1 MPFKRKLF
9 LSDALDSKRV
19 ALAEEPTTLKKQRL
33 RKGVGQFS
41 PIALHSILPKC
52 PPKRPMPDA
61 EARFLARE
69 LVHSFAEEFLQL
81 RKVGPKPECA
91 GNCANSG
98 APQWRRHY
106 GMKIH
111 PITAEVWGRGKVQV
125 KRVVATVHGCGA
137 MPCKTL
143 SGPQRLA
150 SAVACRRIKLDP

>member
-1 MPFKRKLF
+1 MPSKRKLF

-19 ALAEEPTTLKKQRL
+19 ALAEEPATLKKQRL

-52 PPKRPMPDA
+52 PPKAAHAGCRSLLSCPGA
-61 EARFLARE
+61 CAFLCRGISAAAKGWAKAG
-69 LVHSFAEEFLQL
+69 S
-81 RKVGPKPECA
+81 A

-98 APQWRRHY
+98 AALWRRHY